1 MILAI
6 LDREEDFLYGISKYF
21 QERLSKTFDIYSF
34 HQKEALVK
42 FSEDKKKEIQV
53 FLGSVCLSEKEQKQL
68 NVKQAIYLSEGNKA
82 EAGETPVIY
91 KYQPIEGIMKNF
103 LEICQF
109 TKDMGRVSVKGS
121 VRFFGVY
128 SPVGRCGKTSLAL
141 VMGQVL
147 AQKQRVIYVN
157 LEEWPGFERIIGG
170 YEGLDISDLIYYIK
184 QGKKELGMYLNGMT
198 VTLNQLKI
206 LPPVKKAPDIQEAEA
221 KEIEMLLEEIVSSGE
236 YDIVLVDFGSQ
247 IKSTFQVMKRFE
259 RVFMPVLKNQVSIA
273 KQEQFFDFL
282 KTSEYAELEEK
293 IKICRLKFLE
303 SFEDESVEEMYYG
316 NFGKF
321 VKELLEEEGI

>member
-1 MILAI
+1 MILVI

-21 QERLSKTFDIYSF
+21 QERLRKAFDIYSF
-34 HQKEALVK
+34 HKKEALVK
-42 FSEDKKKEIQV
+42 FTEDKKKEIQV
-53 FLGSVCLSEKEQKQL
+53 FLGSVYLSEKEQKQL
-68 NVKQAIYLSEGNKA
+68 NVKQAIYFSEGNQIGDEK
-82 EAGETPVIY
+82 TPAIY
-91 KYQPIEGIMKNF
+91 KYQSVEGIMKDF

-109 TKDMGRVSVKGS
+109 TKDMGRVAVKGS
-121 VRFFGVY
+121 VRFLGVY
-128 SPVGRCGKTSLAL
+128 SPIGRCGKTSLAL

-184 QGKKELGMYLNGMT
+184 EGKKELGMYLNGMII
-198 VTLNQLKI
+198 TLNQLKI

-221 KEIEMLLEEIVSSGE
+221 KEIEALLKEIVSSGE
-236 YDIVLVDFGSQ
+236 YDIVLVDFGNQ
-247 IKSTFQVMKRFE
+247 IKSTFQIMEQFE
-259 RVFMPVLKNQVSIA
+259 KIFMPVLKDRVSVA
-273 KQEQFFDFL
+273 KQDQFFEFL

-293 IKICRLKFLE
+293 IKICRLKFWENFEEE
-303 SFEDESVEEMYYG
+303 SMEEIYYG

-321 VKELLEEEGI
+321 VRELLEEEGI

>member
-1 MILAI
+1 MILVI
-6 LDREEDFLYGISKYF
+6 LDREEDFLYGIGRYF
-21 QERLSKTFDIYSF
+21 QERLLKSFDIYSF
-34 HQKEALVK
+34 HRKESLVK
-42 FSEDKKKEIQV
+42 FAEEKKKEIQV
-53 FLGSVCLSEKEQKQL
+53 FLGSICLTEKEQKQL
-68 NVKQAIYLSEGNKA
+68 NIKQAIYLSDGRRIE
-82 EAGETPVIY
+82 ERETPAIY
-91 KYQPIEGIMKNF
+91 KYQPVEGIMKEF
-103 LEICQF
+103 LEICHF
-109 TKDMGRVSVKGS
+109 TREMGRVAVKGS
-121 VRFFGVY
+121 VRFLGVY

-147 AQKQRVIYVN
+147 AQKKRVIYVN

-184 QGKKELGMYLNGMT
+184 QGKKELGIYLDGMV

-221 KEIEMLLEEIVSSGE
+221 KEIEVLFEEIVNSGE

-247 IKSTFQVMKRFE
+247 IKSTFQLLERFE
-259 RVFMPVLKNQVSIA
+259 KVYMPVLKDQVSVA
-273 KQEQFFDFL
+273 KQEQFLDFL
-282 KTSEYAELEEK
+282 KTSEYAEMEQK
-293 IKICRLKFLE
+293 IKICRMRFLE
-303 SFEDESVEEMYYG
+303 NLEEESVEEMYYG

>member
-1 MILAI
+1 MILVI

-21 QERLSKTFDIYSF
+21 QDKLSKTFDVYSF
-34 HQKEALVK
+34 HNKEALIK
-42 FSEDKKKEIQV
+42 FAEDKKKEIQV
-53 FLGSVCLSEKEQKQL
+53 FLGSVCLTEKEQKQW
-68 NVKQAIYLSEGNKA
+68 NVRQAIYLSEGNRA
-82 EAGETPVIY
+82 EEGETPAIY
-91 KYQPIEGIMKNF
+91 KYQPVEGIMKDF
-103 LEICQF
+103 LEICHF
-109 TKDMGRVSVKGS
+109 TKEMGRVAVKGS
-121 VRFFGVY
+121 GKFIGVY

-184 QGKKELGMYLNGMT
+184 QGKKELGMYLNGMV

-221 KEIEMLLEEIVSSGE
+221 KEIEALLEEIADCGE
-236 YDIVLVDFGSQ
+236 YDIVLVDFGNQ
-247 IKSTFQVMKRFE
+247 IKSTFQVMERFE
-259 RVFMPVLKNQVSIA
+259 TVYMPVLKDSVSVA

-282 KTSEYAELEEK
+282 KTSEYAEMEEK
-293 IKICRLKFLE
+293 IKVCRLKFLE
-303 SFEDESVEEMYYG
+303 GVDEESAEEMYYG

-321 VKELLEEEGI
+321 VRELLEEEGI